1 MTDREKAIVMAYT
14 GVVML
19 SGDKLDIFY
28 QYVREKLGHCV
39 MTHEMV
45 FPEVQDAIA
54 DAAKNDFIELAKGNE
69 APTVGEWVS
78 VKDRLPEKNGDYI
91 TYDRDGT
98 VWPHFFTASSKVWE
112 DALGFSTEL
121 VTHWMPL
128 PEPPE
133 EEWA

>member
-1 MTDREKAIVMAYT
+1 MRLIDADAIIEWIDENVSEYTPYALVTKAIVISA
-14 GVVML
+14 L
-19 SGDKLDIFY
+19 KS
-28 QYVREKLGHCV
+28 
-39 MTHEMV
+39 
-45 FPEVQDAIA
+45 
-54 DAAKNDFIELAKGNE
+54 KNV

-128 PEPPE
+128 PEPPKE
-133 EEWA
+133 G